1 MIEQFF
7 NLLAIII
14 GAISLIG
21 GFIALGIILV
31 GVLAGIYQLGAWV
44 IDGIRD

>member
-1 MIEQFF
+1 MIEDFF
-7 NLLAIII
+7 TVLAVII

-21 GFIALGIILV
+21 GLIALGVILV
-31 GVLAGIYQLGAWV
+31 GILAGVYQLGAWV